1 MVTKILISPQDYYQS
16 CFRLAEKVIDSG
28 YRPNIIYGIHRGG
41 ATAENVLYEIFSWLG
56 IEVKLAAAITQS
68 YYGTEQ
74 NSEKIVKIGGYTLMP
89 DEIWPGSRILLIEDL
104 VDSGRSLGA
113 IIADILDH
121 KRDTKQESIQIKV
134 AVLDYKKLE
143 NHRFP
148 KTIRFRRMYEQD
160 RKEIYEMP
168 NPFNGPDFWAN
179 IYHVNTDAENPWIS
193 YPHEVIDLGFDEIE
207 STMGSKVVSILKG
220 ISEKY
225 RQ

>member
-1 MVTKILISPQDYYQS
+1 MAKKILISPQDYYQS
-16 CFRLAEKVIDSG
+16 CFRLAEKVVDSG
-28 YRPNIIYGIHRGG
+28 YRPSIIYGIHRGG

-89 DEIWPGSRILLIEDL
+89 DEIWPGSKILLVEDL

-113 IIADILDH
+113 IIADILDQNQNM
-121 KRDTKQESIQIKV
+121 KRDDIKV

-143 NHRFP
+143 NHQFP

-160 RKEIYEMP
+160 RNIRDAQP
-168 NPFNGPDFWAN
+168 LQWA
-179 IYHVNTDAENPWIS
+179 
-193 YPHEVIDLGFDEIE
+193 
-207 STMGSKVVSILKG
+207 
-220 ISEKY
+220 
-225 RQ
+225 